1 MKRKKK
7 LESLKIRLFDF
18 LFGRAQTAVKRYIY
32 RSAKRKTEEIYEKK
46 KIAQSIEQT
55 VHSVVG
61 IIYWNE
67 SASHIHSLLCTMLPM
82 WFE

>member
-1 MKRKKK
+1 M
-7 LESLKIRLFDF
+7 RLFDF

-46 KIAQSIEQT
+46 KKKIAQSIEQT
-55 VHSVVG
+55 VHSVVR

-67 SASHIHSLLCTMLPM
+67 SASHIHSFLCTMLPM